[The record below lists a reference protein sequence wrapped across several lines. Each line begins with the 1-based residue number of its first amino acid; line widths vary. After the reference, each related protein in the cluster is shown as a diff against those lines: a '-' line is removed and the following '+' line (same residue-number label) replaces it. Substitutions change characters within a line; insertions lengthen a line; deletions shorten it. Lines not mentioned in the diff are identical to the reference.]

1 MWPGQRWRHRDTSAS
16 IQKFKH
22 GPNEI
27 FTFSDLGFFV
37 FSFTGCLFDA
47 SALKSVN
54 LTNYNKRVDS
64 FTGKA
69 IEGFQLKP
77 YHSALFCKG
86 TIIAPPP
93 PPTTPINGTH
103 NFQVDL
109 EIDISAKTPKLTVK
123 QIELTS

>member
-1 MWPGQRWRHRDTSAS
+1 M
-16 IQKFKH
+16 
-22 GPNEI
+22 
-27 FTFSDLGFFV
+27 
-37 FSFTGCLFDA
+37 
-47 SALKSVN
+47 N
-54 LTNYNKRVDS
+54 LTAYEQYVDS

-86 TIIAPPP
+86 TIVAPT
-93 PPTTPINGTH
+93 TTPINGTH

-123 QIELTS
+123 RIELTS